1 MNLKKLLSKILISIA
16 AVVCILILASACS
29 KKEKSNSIVAK
40 VNDSILTEDDLNVAL
55 SQERNS
61 GKYREEYIQN
71 WIEKEVLS
79 QQASKKGIQDD
90 AQFKF
95 IADQNKKE
103 LTVAMFINKILDENN
118 IEITDDEIKSYF
130 ESNKEDF
137 RLTDNAYLLNR
148 IYFNNFDK
156 AVQFRNNVLNTD
168 WNRALNVFNSEQSLV
183 ESSLQKLYFQYQ
195 IQPITLLRIVNN
207 LEDSETSI
215 ILETEP
221 MKYAIVQLISKY
233 DNNSIPPIEVIKE
246 RVKER
251 LTIIKKKEFLKN
263 YIDKLIAEHNTE
275 VVRYSE

>member
-1 MNLKKLLSKILISIA
+1 MNLKKRLSKIVISTA
-16 AVVCILILASACS
+16 ALVCLLFLAAACS

-40 VNDSILTEDDLNVAL
+40 VNDTILTEDDLNVAL

-71 WIEKEVLS
+71 WIEREVLS

-118 IEITDDEIKSYF
+118 IEITDDEIKSYY

-137 RLTDNAYLLNR
+137 RLPDNAYLLNR

-156 AVQFRNNVLNTD
+156 AILFRNNVLNTD
-168 WNRALNVFNSEQSLV
+168 WNRALNVFNGEQSLV

-207 LEDSETSI
+207 LQDGETSI

-221 MKYAIVQLISKY
+221 MKYAVVQLISKY
-233 DNNSIPPIEVIKE
+233 DSNSIPPIEVIKD

-251 LTIIKKKEFLKN
+251 LTIIKKKEYLKN

>member
-16 AVVCILILASACS
+16 AVVCFLFLAAACS